1 MKQKSL
7 EVAYTPS
14 SQIYH
19 PVELFR
25 EMYRDLVSSREL
37 GWQMLT
43 RDIKAQY
50 RDAFLGI
57 VWALVPP
64 AITAAGFAIASNSG
78 IINVGNTDIPYPAFV
93 MLGTTLW
100 QTFVEA
106 CNGPQ
111 QSIQSYRLLFLQVK
125 IPYEAI
131 IWSQLGQI
139 AFNLIIKLFFVVII
153 FIIFKVP
160 VSWMIIFAPIA
171 LLSLIIFGM
180 ALGLFLIPV
189 LNLVQD
195 VSRSLQFAILAWFF
209 LTPVAFPVPSYGMLA
224 LIIKINPV
232 TPLLVTAREMITTG
246 NLTSLVPFCYI
257 SVISL
262 IALVG
267 GWIVFRLS
275 MPFIAERIS

>member
-1 MKQKSL
+1 MKHNSL
-7 EVAYTPS
+7 EVIYTPS

-19 PVELFR
+19 PLQLFQ
-25 EMYRDLVSSREL
+25 EMGRDLVSSYEL

-43 RDIKAQY
+43 RDINAQY

-57 VWALVPP
+57 IWALVPP
-64 AITAAGFAIASNSG
+64 AVTAAGFAIANNSG
-78 IINVGNTDIPYPAFV
+78 IINVGATDIPYPAFV

-111 QSIQSYRLLFLQVK
+111 QAIQSYRLLFLQVK

-139 AFNLIIKLFFVVII
+139 TFNLIIKLIFVVLI

-160 VSWMIIFAPIA
+160 VSWMLIFAPVA

-195 VSRSLQFAILAWFF
+195 ISRTFQFAIIGWFF
-209 LTPVAFPVPSYGMLA
+209 LTPVAFPAPSHGILA
-224 LIIKINPV
+224 VIVQINPV
-232 TPLLVTAREMITTG
+232 TPLLITAREMITTG
-246 NLTSLVPFCYI
+246 NLTALVPFCCVSI
-257 SVISL
+257 ISL

-267 GWIVFRLS
+267 GWVIFRLS

>member
-7 EVAYTPS
+7 EVIYTPS

-19 PVELFR
+19 PVQLFR
-25 EMYRDLVSSREL
+25 EMCRDLVRSHEL

-43 RDIKAQY
+43 RDINAQY
-50 RDAFLGI
+50 RDSFLGI
-57 VWALVPP
+57 IWALVPP
-64 AITAAGFAIASNSG
+64 AVTAAGFAFANNSG
-78 IINVGNTDIPYPAFV
+78 IINVGATDIPYPAFV

-111 QSIQSYRLLFLQVK
+111 QAIQNYRLLFLQVK

-139 AFNLIIKLFFVVII
+139 TFNLIIKLIFVVLI

-160 VSWMIIFAPIA
+160 VSWMIIFAPVA

-195 VSRSLQFAILAWFF
+195 VSRTFQFGIVAWFF
-209 LTPVAFPVPSYGMLA
+209 LTPVAFPVPNNGILS
-224 LIIKINPV
+224 LIIQINPV
-232 TPLLVTAREMITTG
+232 TPLLITAREMITTG
-246 NLTSLVPFCYI
+246 NLTALVPFCCVSI
-257 SVISL
+257 ISL

-267 GWIVFRLS
+267 GWVIFRLS